1 MKISQINVVIS
12 TKISGDASVEQ
23 KITDALRSLYRIT
36 YEELTDDVYQAIQLL
51 KKAKEAQS
59 K

>member
-23 KITDALRSLYRIT
+23 KITDALGSLYRIT

-51 KKAKEAQS
+51 KKAKAARS

>member
-23 KITDALRSLYRIT
+23 KITDALGSLYRIT